1 MKNSV
6 TIHKWFLNL
15 KLQVSLRLPWDIF
28 LIMFNQFPVFRIP
41 VSHWLYCSWA
51 LSRRSLCKKGVGGGS
66 AWEARPL
73 LMQRHVHRSEN
84 IRYTENVFCL
94 RTTLRQ
100 PNSPAKFAVWKGDH
114 YSTSPSVFCI
124 RKLMQL
130 RQKPSLQQVARTANS
145 APIQQGATRQT
156 SFLSLMLGK
165 WSSSPD
171 YEYCLSYSGDKLD
184 RNA

>member
-1 MKNSV
+1 MHEWS
-6 TIHKWFLNL
+6 LNL
-15 KLQVSLRLPWDIF
+15 KLKFSLSLPWYIF
-28 LIMFNQFPVFRIP
+28 LTMFNQFPVFRIP
-41 VSHWLYCSWA
+41 VSHWLYCSRA
-51 LSRRSLCKKGVGGGS
+51 LRADAPHVSKGVGGVS
-66 AWEARPL
+66 AWA

-114 YSTSPSVFCI
+114 YSTSPSVFYI
-124 RKLMQL
+124 RKRMQ
-130 RQKPSLQQVARTANS
+130 RHKSSLQVARTANS

-156 SFLSLMLGK
+156 SFLSLILGK

-171 YEYCLSYSGDKLD
+171 YE
-184 RNA
+184 